1 MLKFIMFTTP
11 LAQFDIY
18 VVLNINILNY
28 FFFYLNNL
36 NVLVFSLYGFLIL
49 TIYLLIEDIKIIPNK
64 IQYLLENIYLF
75 IYWLVYQQV
84 GKKGLKFFPLLLT
97 IFIMIILL
105 NIIGLLPY
113 SFAVTSHF
121 IWSLYLSLSICLGIF
136 ILGIFNYKLD
146 YLKIFLLD
154 IPLLLYPLMI
164 VIEMSSYVIRAFSL
178 AIRLSANIMA
188 GHILVDIIAE
198 VIAYLNYCLMDI
210 SFIVFILLIAL
221 FFLEIGVACL
231 QAYVFVLLITIY
243 LNDAVNLN
251 LHV

>member
-1 MLKFIMFTTP
+1 MYTP

-18 VVLNINILNY
+18 MIEGLRVLNY
-28 FFFYLNNL
+28 FIVYINNL
-36 NVLVFSLYGFLIL
+36 NVAVFSLLSFFVITVIIL
-49 TIYLLIEDIKIIPNK
+49 MDEIKIIPNK
-64 IQYLLENIYLF
+64 IQYLLENVYLF
-75 IYWLVYQQV
+75 VYWLVYHQV
-84 GKKGLKFFPLLLT
+84 GKKGIKFFPIVIT
-97 IFIMIILL
+97 IFMIIILL
-105 NIIGLLPY
+105 NVVGLLPY

-136 ILGIFNYKLD
+136 FVGIFNYKLE

-154 IPLLLYPLMI
+154 IPILLYPLMT
-164 VIEMSSYVIRAFSL
+164 VIELTSYIIRAFSL

-198 VIAYLNYCLMDI
+198 VIVYLNYYFLDL
-210 SFIVFILLIAL
+210 SFVVFILLMAL
-221 FFLEIGVACL
+221 FFLEIGVAFL

-251 LHV
+251 LHA

>member
-1 MLKFIMFTTP
+1 MFTP

-18 VVLNINILNY
+18 VIGSLRVLNY
-28 FFFYLNNL
+28 FIVYLNNL
-36 NVLVFSLYGFLIL
+36 NVAIFSLIIFFLI
-49 TIYLLIEDIKIIPNK
+49 TINLLMDEIKILPNK
-64 IQYLLENIYLF
+64 MQYILENVYIFVYV
-75 IYWLVYQQV
+75 LVYHQV
-84 GKKGLKFFPLLLT
+84 GKKGLKFFPILST
-97 IFIMIILL
+97 IFVTIILL

-121 IWSLYLSLSICLGIF
+121 IWSVYLSLSIGLGIF
-136 ILGIFNYKLD
+136 IVGLYNYKLE

-154 IPLLLYPLMI
+154 IPIVLYPLMT
-164 VIEMSSYVIRAFSL
+164 VIELSSYVIRAFSL

-198 VIAYLNYCLMDI
+198 VIVYLNYCFVDI
-210 SFIVFILLIAL
+210 SFVVFILLMAL

-243 LNDAVNLN
+243 LNDAVNLS
-251 LHV
+251 LHG

>member
-1 MLKFIMFTTP
+1 MFTP

-18 VVLNINILNY
+18 IVWVWNLSVLNYLI
-28 FFFYLNNL
+28 YLNNL
-36 NVLVFSLYGFLIL
+36 NVVVFSLYSFFFL
-49 TIYLLIEDIKIIPNK
+49 TFFFFIEEIKMLPNK
-64 IQYLLENIYLF
+64 IQYLFEKVYLF
-75 IYWLVYQQV
+75 LYWLVFQQV
-84 GKKGLKFFPLLLT
+84 GQKGMKYFPLLSS

-105 NIIGLLPY
+105 NIIGLLPW

-121 IWSLYLSLSICLGIF
+121 IFSIYMSLSTCLGIF
-136 ILGIFNYKLD
+136 FLGLLNYKLN
-146 YLKIFLLD
+146 YFKIFLQD
-154 IPLLLYPLMI
+154 IPILLYPLMTI
-164 VIEMSSYVIRAFSL
+164 IELASYVIRAFSL

-198 VIAYLNYCLMDI
+198 VVAFLNYCFFDLSFLGFLLLM
-210 SFIVFILLIAL
+210 AL

-251 LHV
+251 LHVESHN